1 MRRVGLALCLA
12 ALRERL
18 AAAPNREA
26 DRVNERFARFCLQ
39 IAEEA
44 EPHLRTAQRPA
55 WLARLEAEHDNL
67 RAALE
72 WTVSNH
78 DVPSELRLVEA
89 LTWFW
94 YLSGY
99 LSEGR
104 ARLEHALA
112 QTTSADRTPA
122 RAAILFGAGAYAET
136 QADYAVA
143 HDRLMESADIFRELG
158 DLRRCA
164 YPLLFLALVL
174 TYQDKPDLQ
183 VAFKLFRESSICFA
197 QPGTNGVRLTR

>member
-1 MRRVGLALCLA
+1 MLETIREYA
-12 ALRERL
+12 RERL
-18 AAAPNREA
+18 AAAPNHEA
-26 DRVNERFARFCLQ
+26 DRVHEQFTQYYLQ
-39 IAEEA
+39 LAEEA

-67 RAALE
+67 RTALE
-72 WTVSNH
+72 WTRTSR
-78 DVPSELRLVEA
+78 DVASELRLVEA

-143 HDRLMESADIFRELG
+143 RDRLMESVAIFRELG

-174 TYQDKPDLQ
+174 TYQDQ
-183 VAFKLFRESSICFA
+183 A
-197 QPGTNGVRLTR
+197 